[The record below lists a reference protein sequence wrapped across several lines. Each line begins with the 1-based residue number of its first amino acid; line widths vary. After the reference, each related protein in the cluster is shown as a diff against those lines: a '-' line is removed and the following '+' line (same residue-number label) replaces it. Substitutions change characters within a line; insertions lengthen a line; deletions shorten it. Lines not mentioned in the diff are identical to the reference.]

1 MRLVLFVLAMGF
13 LHDSSHPLSSAPSLA
28 GHWMLDSSLT
38 AQRRTDAGRN
48 PAEPGAGSPLGK
60 ELYITQAED
69 KATVTYSLAGQRI
82 TMVYR
87 FDGKETRNT
96 TIGRDAPIEER
107 SVAQWEGNTLVVRT
121 TRTQVNSAV
130 AFPKF
135 VRRWSLQ
142 GDVLNVA
149 TETSR
154 GMVDTIF
161 RRVAGN

>member
-1 MRLVLFVLAMGF
+1 M
-13 LHDSSHPLSSAPSLA
+13 
-28 GHWMLDSSLT
+28 
-38 AQRRTDAGRN
+38 
-48 PAEPGAGSPLGK
+48 K
-60 ELYITQAED
+60 
-69 KATVTYSLAGQRI
+69 
-82 TMVYR
+82 YR